1 MTCIRSAR
9 TFRVWTPF
17 RSLRN
22 RLIAHSS
29 HLASNPEK
37 HSVKEIGTEEPD
49 LLAMRFQFPEA
60 WIIRRTERLEAKPNQ
75 GLRDDQH

>member
-1 MTCIRSAR
+1 MTIIRSVR

-17 RSLRN
+17 RFFYEQIDRPQYSLGRKSEK
-22 RLIAHSS
+22 LVKKMSS
-29 HLASNPEK
+29 ED
-37 HSVKEIGTEEPD
+37 PD
-49 LLAMRFQFPEA
+49 LVAMCFQFSEA